1 MIKFLTGN
9 KGFLKA
15 FVDKQYEAYFYE
27 DISYRGAYLAKLR
40 QNINDYIEENDK
52 FPDDGIFSKF

>member
-1 MIKFLTGN
+1 MPIH
-9 KGFLKA
+9 
-15 FVDKQYEAYFYE
+15 
-27 DISYRGAYLAKLR
+27 KLR